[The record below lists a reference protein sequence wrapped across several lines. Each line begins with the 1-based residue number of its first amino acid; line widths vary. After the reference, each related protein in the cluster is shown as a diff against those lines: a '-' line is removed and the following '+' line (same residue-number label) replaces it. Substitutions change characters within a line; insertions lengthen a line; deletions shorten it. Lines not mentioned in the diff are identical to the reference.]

1 MTYTKGD
8 RIALV
13 RTSDPYTDL
22 KPGDEGTVTGYSDT
36 LAQLDVSWDSG
47 SSLSML
53 LDEGDIVRPA

>member
-1 MTYTKGD
+1 MTYAKGD

-22 KPGDEGTVTGYSDT
+22 KPGDEGTATGYSDT
-36 LAQLDVSWDSG
+36 LAQLEVSWDSG